1 MRSLEDILVEEAKK
15 SRTNPISIRLTN
27 EQLDYVQK
35 LADKTGV
42 SITKV
47 FQIMVETH
55 MKGDQ
60 NA

>member
-42 SITKV
+42 SLTKV
-47 FQIMVETH
+47 FQTMVETH

>member
-1 MRSLEDILVEEAKK
+1 MSDFETILAEEAKK

-35 LADKTGV
+35 LANKTGL

-47 FQIMVETH
+47 FQTMVETH
-55 MKGDQ
+55 RKEE